1 MLIEV
6 LLRWKTDGTPEL
18 HAAKVSPVFVDP
30 TGTQLEKLGDLLRGQ
45 YGILVIRFKAR

>member
-18 HAAKVSPVFVDP
+18 YTAQVSPMLVNP
-30 TGTQLEKLGDLLRGQ
+30 TGAQLEKLGDLLRGH
-45 YGILVIRFKAR
+45 YGILVIRFNT